1 MSTVDNSTRTSTH
14 ELERRSHER
23 TLPESPPWVASGAI
37 GMADYARRPP
47 GVPAVIPSVFP
58 GPGLVSADI
67 PRAHTHT
74 STEIPPSIV
83 HPRKDLFTALDLQPL
98 YACYVKA
105 PVNPSAYPR
114 SFVSDVKSESRRGSN
129 LADGSVPGTP
139 GGKDGSSGG
148 KKPPKPKLFSSVY
161 EELLQEIPGESHLSG
176 SRLIHLRLA
185 FHAARS
191 RATTA
196 QRELVRHPI
205 PSVSESSGRP
215 EFPVLVPRCV
225 G

>member
-1 MSTVDNSTRTSTH
+1 
-14 ELERRSHER
+14 
-23 TLPESPPWVASGAI
+23 
-37 GMADYARRPP
+37 MADYARRPP

-58 GPGLVSADI
+58 GTGLVFADI

-98 YACYVKA
+98 YARYVKA

-161 EELLQEIPGESHLSG
+161 EELLQEIPGESHPSG
-176 SRLIHLRLA
+176 SRLIHLRLG
-185 FHAARS
+185 FHAADPVPLPPNESLLDIPYHRYPNHLDDPNFQFS
-191 RATTA
+191 SLVASDRAKMALKLQVGHA
-196 QRELVRHPI
+196 QGVNGKVRPTL
-205 PSVSESSGRP
+205 GRRD
-215 EFPVLVPRCV
+215 L
-225 G
+225 